1 MAVLS
6 SCLCCSLLLG
16 TIIAGV
22 FTTMVYLAAFIL
34 SLWWIVEAE
43 ASGST
48 EGSGGMVNGSTPPI
62 PVPAYLLCFGYL
74 IVTAASIFMLLG
86 LYKKRDRALL
96 LWVFVMTLF
105 CFPEMGMVAFMAFVH
120 WKITSTYGLVDLIF
134 YVFRAAFNV
143 VSVLCVQSQYTT
155 WRDDL
160 VNTHTLKRLHHLHLG
175 SVQQGGVNGETTL
188 AYHNPAFVSSPET
201 PTATL
206 TTSPTSLSRSYSR
219 ASQYSVREM
228 PIVRETPLV
237 VGQLAPVRTG
247 VPGWDPYV
255 TRDSQSE
262 FNAAM
267 FSPGSLG
274 FLPLVS
280 GPGSRSEAA
289 LHTGPAGGLTVYH
302 HTPQLFYPYPLADQ
316 YYSTQSLDRRRFGR
330 GRGVMVGD
338 GLSMRAGLLA
348 GPGLVRPPHESRSS
362 LGAESDD
369 LRKYRDVAL

>member
-120 WKITSTYGLVDLIF
+120 W
-134 YVFRAAFNV
+134 
-143 VSVLCVQSQYTT
+143 
-155 WRDDL
+155 
-160 VNTHTLKRLHHLHLG
+160 G

-206 TTSPTSLSRSYSR
+206 TTSPTSLS
-219 ASQYSVREM
+219 
-228 PIVRETPLV
+228 
-237 VGQLAPVRTG
+237 
-247 VPGWDPYV
+247 
-255 TRDSQSE
+255 
-262 FNAAM
+262 
-267 FSPGSLG
+267 
-274 FLPLVS
+274 
-280 GPGSRSEAA
+280 SRSEAA

-316 YYSTQSLDRRRFGR
+316 YYSTQSLDRRR
-330 GRGVMVGD
+330 
-338 GLSMRAGLLA
+338 AGLLA